1 MNENLSQQIQLFK
14 SIFKGREDVFA
25 VRWENGKKSG
35 YMPSYTYDPYL
46 YRAHKMRGGTFQN
59 YQDKTYL
66 PLSDKEIEKHLR
78 GEQLVGIYPLLPDN
92 TSWFIAA
99 DFDDDNWLEECNTF
113 LKICFEYD
121 IPAYLERSRSGQGGH
136 IWIFFKQ
143 PYPAIRSRKIILSLL
158 EKSGVFSVFDKSS
171 SFDRLFPN
179 QDFLSGKGL
188 GNLIALP
195 LYKKTFEHGNS
206 CFLDTESYQP
216 VLDQFE
222 FLKNIK
228 LITISKLDELYQ
240 STSTSTNF
248 DSNNPLIVNT
258 TPAEKICN
266 NLTITLNN
274 VVSINRNGLSSSLIN
289 FLKEELNF
297 ANTEYFIKTKAGKST
312 FETDR
317 YFKFVEETEN
327 EVIVP
332 RGFIGKLIR
341 FCQGKNIEFS
351 FNDIR
356 KKLNPVEFE
365 FNAQLREHQQSA
377 IETVAKKDFGVIVAP
392 PGSGKTIVG
401 LKIISD
407 RNQPALIIVHRKQLV
422 EQWMERIETFMGIPK
437 HEIGRIGQGK
447 TKVGKKITIATIQSL
462 SKELNKAESDSFA
475 NTFGTIIVDECHHI
489 PAKTYSDTIAKL
501 PTYYLY
507 GLTATPFRKYN
518 DGKIIFFHLGEII
531 VEIKPTEITSDKQAK
546 IIIRN
551 TELDIPFNS
560 KTDQFETLS
569 KVLVH
574 DSARNKLILEDI
586 FAELKLS
593 KKVVIITERKEHI
606 DTLNQYLKQSYETV
620 TLSGDDSESNRNQ
633 KWKTLKE
640 GNYQVLITTGQY
652 FGEGSDLQNANSLF
666 LVYPF
671 AFEGKLIQYIG
682 RVQRSEITPTIYD
695 YRDIK
700 IDYLNKLF
708 LKRNTYYRKIEKQ
721 SSLFDEPTEEIAI
734 LENSQ
739 KIELKIKVSIEE
751 LDFRYGSV
759 VFKYVIP
766 EITEPVEFE
775 IENLQIR
782 PEFEVLKPYFAKSL
796 NSKFVSFDIY
806 AEFVNGELVSQLATS
821 SDLQKINQEVIEGV
835 RFKFITNSFLGMKPQ
850 TDSNLMTVDE
860 LLKKGNSETGLYNDG
875 ETLLDDLLSHK
886 TFRHSKQL
894 RYLADRHERTILKI
908 RFVLSPFSFVF
919 LLSGENQFHIVLE
932 TLDTE
937 EATYLWHIEKD
948 KTQLKSQLKII
959 DEHLS
964 IIRNNGRQT
973 FLETKPEN
981 FSRILHDYS
990 DTKKGFVIW
999 KDLLEER
1006 IN

>member
-1 MNENLSQQIQLFK
+1 MNENQSQQIQLFK

-35 YMPSYTYDPYL
+35 YMPAYTYDPYL
-46 YRAHKMRGGTFQN
+46 YRVHKMQGGTFQN

-78 GEQLVGIYPLLPDN
+78 GEQLVGIYPLLQDN

-99 DFDDDNWLEECNTF
+99 DFDDDIWLEECKTF

-195 LYKKTFEHGNS
+195 LYKKTFEQGNS
-206 CFLDTESYQP
+206 CFLDTESFQP

-228 LITISKLDELYQ
+228 RITISKLDELYQ
-240 STSTSTNF
+240 STSTNF
-248 DSNNPLIVNT
+248 DSNNPLTINT
-258 TPAEKICN
+258 TPAKKICN

-274 VVSINRNGLSSSLIN
+274 LVRINRNGLSTSLIN

-341 FCQGKNIEFS
+341 FCQGKNIEFT

-365 FNAQLREHQQSA
+365 FNAQLREYQQSA

-531 VEIKPTEITSDKQAK
+531 VEIKPTEITSYKQAK

-620 TLSGDDSESNRNQ
+620 TLSGDDSESSRNH

-671 AFEGKLIQYIG
+671 AFEGKLVQYIG

-766 EITEPVEFE
+766 EITVPVEFE

-806 AEFVNGELVSQLATS
+806 AEFENGELVSQLATS
-821 SDLQKINQEVIEGV
+821 TDLQKINQEVIEGV

-850 TDSNLMTVDE
+850 TESNLMTVDE

-894 RYLADRHERTILKI
+894 RYLANRHERTILKI

-948 KTQLKSQLKII
+948 KTQLKFQLKII

-990 DTKKGFVIW
+990 DTKKEFVIW
-999 KDLLEER
+999 KDLLVER